1 MSVTGF
7 GGGGKGGRRGRNG
20 DLLKPEINQVW
31 GNLQIRKC
39 GIFYLWIL
47 EILLS
52 SGKIFSFLVNS

>member
-31 GNLQIRKC
+31 GNLQIRKSNE
-39 GIFYLWIL
+39 
-47 EILLS
+47 EIR
-52 SGKIFSFLVNS
+52 KFVKF